1 MWLLLHLLAS
11 LSLDLGSLPR
21 LAIRESHLCL
31 STVSHLPASSLAP
44 LVLLFVPWSIPSLTL
59 PCLSSYQ
66 LSCCSCWS
74 AIPVF
79 LSLSPL
85 ISPSCYSTFSDN
97 FLFSNSSLEFTTW
110 RGSLS
115 VLSIATTLFDSAPSV
130 LTTSILDLLQIFFF
144 QLQIQFLALLTCF
157 ADHLQGAQLPVSHF

>member
-11 LSLDLGSLPR
+11 LSLRSRFLHLSLFAWPR
-21 LAIRESHLCL
+21 FTPPASHPWVSLVSIHCL
-31 STVSHLPASSLAP
+31 SFAGQFTCP
-44 LVLLFVPWSIPSLTL
+44 LVLLFVLWSIPSLTL

-85 ISPSCYSTFSDN
+85 IQLIPHRVTLLSLTFFCSQTP
-97 FLFSNSSLEFTTW
+97 LLNSQP
-110 RGSLS
+110 G
-115 VLSIATTLFDSAPSV
+115 VAPSV

-144 QLQIQFLALLTCF
+144 STSNPISGSINLLCWPSPGCT
-157 ADHLQGAQLPVSHF
+157 APR